1 MTDTELKQLLAK
13 MLPEWCE
20 MEQEFLIWSKTDI
33 ENGIQKDNQV
43 FGAQLLHLCSL
54 AESALTESE
63 YFLYKGWIA
72 KIQDR
77 ESGESFDVKT
87 QCVSATWQ
95 QRTEALAKVKGL
107 K

>member
-54 AESALTESE
+54 VESE
-63 YFLYKGWIA
+63 LECDEKAEFCDALFLIVRDERYVGIERKM
-72 KIQDR
+72 
-77 ESGESFDVKT
+77 
-87 QCVSATWQ
+87 VSSTWQ

-107 K
+107 I